1 VCALKAQFKCV
12 RARARLQGR
21 VARIWRRLQ
30 QLEGAQAPDAQLP
43 IMTGRGQPAVP
54 DQRQRGD
61 ARAVLCRMTCGWLRA
76 SHGHAKAQTI
86 ACRLMACRPGRPP
99 SLCRAWSD
107 VVFLCTNRFA
117 AAALVDQL
125 HTQDHV
131 W

>member
-61 ARAVLCRMTCGWLRA
+61 ARAVLCRMTCGWVRA
-76 SHGHAKAQTI
+76 SHGHAKAQ
-86 ACRLMACRPGRPP
+86 RQL
-99 SLCRAWSD
+99 
-107 VVFLCTNRFA
+107 
-117 AAALVDQL
+117 LVA
-125 HTQDHV
+125 
-131 W
+131 